1 MSCFAKHYGEIC
13 YKRRFSSKIEKSHS
27 EKLLGVIIDNK
38 LSFEGHIET
47 LCSKAR
53 SKLSALFS
61 VPPTMNVNPIQ
72 DGGQKGSPL
81 PVFAPP
87 PLPPSLSSP
96 EKTHPE

>member
-72 DGGQKGSPL
+72 DGGKK
-81 PVFAPP
+81 APP
-87 PLPPSLSSP
+87 YQFLPRLPSP
-96 EKTHPE
+96 HH

>member
-53 SKLSALFS
+53 SKLGALFS

-72 DGGQKGSPL
+72 DGGAKRL
-81 PVFAPP
+81 PPTSFCPASPP
-87 PLPPSLSSP
+87 PITEQSRKSPS
-96 EKTHPE
+96 